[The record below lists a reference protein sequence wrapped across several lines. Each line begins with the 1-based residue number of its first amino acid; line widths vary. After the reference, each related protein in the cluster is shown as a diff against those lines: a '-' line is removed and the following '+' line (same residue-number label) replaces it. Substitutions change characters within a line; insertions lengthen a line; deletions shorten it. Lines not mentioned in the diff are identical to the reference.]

1 MSSETFLNQVT
12 LDCLI
17 NRQQYNKYIA
27 NKQEKEI
34 NQKDQKF
41 YRKRVYNLTKELLL
55 SKEKPMYLFPDVK
68 HAFDHFVNTCIH
80 YFKTIDKS
88 DIIQSEYQY
97 ITELTSIPD
106 LDVEDIH
113 SKEEADKLLMKI
125 IQMPNTLD
133 TFIQKKVT
141 KPQKEMIIP
150 KQKKINL
157 KDPSLKLKGIPK
169 SCKKKNIT
177 TIYEESNEEKE
188 KEPPEKA

>member
-1 MSSETFLNQVT
+1 MSSETFLNEVT

-17 NRQQYNKYIA
+17 NREQYNKYIA
-27 NKQEKEI
+27 NKEQKEI
-34 NQKDQKF
+34 NRKDQKF

-55 SKEKPMYLFPDVK
+55 SKEKPLYLFPDVK

-88 DIIQSEYQY
+88 DIIQSDYQD
-97 ITELTSIPD
+97 INDLSSIQD
-106 LDVEDIH
+106 LDVSDIY
-113 SKEEADKLLMKI
+113 SKEEADKLLMKT

-133 TFIQKKVT
+133 NFIQKKVT

-169 SCKKKNIT
+169 SSKKKNIT
-177 TIYEESNEEKE
+177 TIYEENNEKKE
-188 KEPPEKA
+188 KEPPENT

>member
-1 MSSETFLNQVT
+1 MSSETFLNEVT

-17 NRQQYNKYIA
+17 NREQYNKYIA

-34 NQKDQKF
+34 NRKDQKF

-55 SKEKPMYLFPDVK
+55 SKEKPLYLFPDVK
-68 HAFDHFVNTCIH
+68 HAFDHFVKTCIH

-88 DIIQSEYQY
+88 DIIQSDYQN
-97 ITELTSIPD
+97 INDLSSIPE
-106 LDVEDIH
+106 LDVSDIH
-113 SKEEADKLLMKI
+113 SKEEADKLLMKT

-133 TFIQKKVT
+133 NFIKKKVT
-141 KPQKEMIIP
+141 KSDKEMIIP

-169 SCKKKNIT
+169 SSKKKNIT
-177 TIYEESNEEKE
+177 TIYEESNEKKE
-188 KEPPEKA
+188 KEPLENT

>member
-1 MSSETFLNQVT
+1 MSSETFLNEVT

-17 NRQQYNKYIA
+17 NREQYNKYIA
-27 NKQEKEI
+27 NKERKEV
-34 NQKDQKF
+34 NRKDQKF

-55 SKEKPMYLFPDVK
+55 SKEKPIYLFPDVK

-88 DIIQSEYQY
+88 DIIQSDYQD
-97 ITELTSIPD
+97 INDLSSIPE
-106 LDVEDIH
+106 LDVSDIH
-113 SKEEADKLLMKI
+113 SKEEADKLLMKT

-133 TFIQKKVT
+133 YFIQKKVT
-141 KPQKEMIIP
+141 KAEKEMIIP

-169 SCKKKNIT
+169 SSKKKNIT
-177 TIYEESNEEKE
+177 TIYEESNEKKE
-188 KEPPEKA
+188 KEPLETT